1 MKRSEINS
9 IIEEAKDYCNKNNF
23 KLPPFAFWSVQD
35 WKNKDKEK
43 VDEIITH
50 SLGWD
55 ITDFGLGDFKKTGIC
70 IFTIRNGSPENLKL
84 GKGKLYAEKVFFLYK
99 NQEVPL
105 HYHWIKVED
114 VINRAGGAVGVQ
126 LYNSTKDDGL
136 DSTII
141 SASIDGEKIDIEAGK
156 EFFLKSGESITL
168 MPGVYH
174 RFWCPDENVLVGEVS
189 LVNDDR
195 NDNKFYEPVG
205 RFPKIDEDEEPIH
218 LLCNEYL
225 NFIDG

>member
-1 MKRSEINS
+1 MKRSEINT
-9 IIEEAKDYCNKNNF
+9 IIIEAKDFCKKHNF
-23 KLPPFAFWSVQD
+23 NLPPFAFWSVQD

-43 VDEIITH
+43 VNEIITH

-55 ITDFGLGDFKKTGIC
+55 ITDFGLGNFKKTGIC
-70 IFTIRNGSPENLKL
+70 IFTIRNGSPDNLKS
-84 GKGKLYAEKVFFLYK
+84 GKGKLYAEKVFFLYE

-114 VINRAGGAVGVQ
+114 VINRAGVDIGVQ
-126 LYNSTKDDGL
+126 LYNSTKDDDL
-136 DSTII
+136 DNTNII
-141 SASIDGEKIDIEAGK
+141 TSIDGEKVDIEAGK

-174 RFWCPDENVLVGEVS
+174 RFWCPNERVLVGEVQ
-189 LVNDDR
+189 LVIDDN
-195 NDNKFYEPVG
+195 NDNMFYKPVG
-205 RFPKIDEDEEPIH
+205 RFPKIEEDEEPIH

-225 NFIDG
+225 DYING